1 MAPGCFSAGVLIA
14 AAGWAFHQ
22 FLSVSRRHLAALHSV
37 LSPRDRI
44 GSSLCENSARY
55 KRTLNFEACGRAE
68 SKKSENPSSGGHYD
82 QIKSS
87 FRTAWTHLGSRW
99 GIAAVERSLICAGGA
114 KSNRRL
120 LPPSTTLPMQCFY
133 ALILRRSNS
142 WLGKGNL
149 RVSLGPGWKRPKLPE
164 LRAGLDRLYFCTHAA
179 WRPLC
184 F

>member
-68 SKKSENPSSGGHYD
+68 SKKTRKSVLRWALRPN
-82 QIKSS
+82 QIKFS
-87 FRTAWTHLGSRW
+87 H
-99 GIAAVERSLICAGGA
+99 
-114 KSNRRL
+114 
-120 LPPSTTLPMQCFY
+120 
-133 ALILRRSNS
+133 
-142 WLGKGNL
+142 
-149 RVSLGPGWKRPKLPE
+149 SLGPNEPRRQRGAA
-164 LRAGLDRLYFCTHAA
+164 AGLPR
-179 WRPLC
+179 
-184 F
+184 